1 MTRLVLAVAI
11 VAALA
16 APNGSQVQGASGT
29 SSPAADASR
38 LSWMAGHW
46 TGAAGA
52 LQMEEVWTGADGGA
66 LVGLHKDVATK
77 NGAPRMVSFE
87 FLRVETEG
95 ASLVYV
101 AQPGGRPPTRFP
113 LAEIAAR
120 RAVFANPAHDFPQ
133 RIIYWLDEAG
143 ALHARV
149 EGAQN
154 GKPVG
159 EEWSWTRR
167 RD

>member
-1 MTRLVLAVAI
+1 CGPPAPSDSRACCSTPDRLGTRPERLPSGSWAGVAFVQDSERSIAETRRMTRLVLAVAI

-16 APNGSQVQGASGT
+16 APNGSQVQGAPGT

-87 FLRVETEG
+87 FLRVEADGT
-95 ASLVYV
+95 SLV
-101 AQPGGRPPTRFP
+101 
-113 LAEIAAR
+113 
-120 RAVFANPAHDFPQ
+120 
-133 RIIYWLDEAG
+133 
-143 ALHARV
+143 
-149 EGAQN
+149 
-154 GKPVG
+154 
-159 EEWSWTRR
+159 
-167 RD
+167 

>member
-1 MTRLVLAVAI
+1 MTRFVLAAAI
-11 VAALA
+11 VTALVGPEQMPG
-16 APNGSQVQGASGT
+16 APPPSP
-29 SSPAADASR
+29 PAAAAASVA
-38 LSWMAGHW
+38 WMAGHW
-46 TGAAGA
+46 TGTAGP
-52 LQMEEVWTGADGGA
+52 LQMEEIWTAADGGA
-66 LVGLHKDVATK
+66 LVGLHKDVAAK

-87 FLRVETEG
+87 FLRIETDG
-95 ASLVYV
+95 GSLVYI

-133 RIIYWLDEAG
+133 RIIYWLDDSG

-149 EGAQN
+149 EGTRN
-154 GKPVG
+154 GTTAG

-167 RD
+167 P